1 MRKTQPKVNIILSSY
16 NGEKY
21 IREQIE
27 SLLAQDYPNIEIHI
41 RDDGSTDRTMDI
53 LKEYEEKGK
62 IYLYTGENKG
72 FCGSF
77 LSY

>member
-62 IYLYTGENKG
+62 IYLYTGKTKDFAEA
-72 FCGSF
+72 F